1 MSGWRVWS
9 VSRIS
14 AASGPLEALPSV
26 ALIRSSHAL
35 TLEQDGRSF
44 PLNANDIG
52 VVDRAR
58 VIQCSGE
65 PGWSAE
71 LFDFGNRRVLLDL
84 DSDRRLTAFAL
95 EQSSVLCTSVKAIW
109 QLVVGIDGIGLHD
122 SETVHLQ
129 LLEVLNTLLKEV
141 VAEAGETRSSYAT
154 AIVRRAQLLVEQNL
168 SRDDFAVTDL
178 AELMDISPRQ
188 LSSAFAAIGTTTS
201 RYIADARMRR
211 ARSMVMDP
219 ANRNRQVASIARAC
233 GFGDQSYFT
242 RQFRAAH
249 GITPLKMRKANRAL

>member
-1 MSGWRVWS
+1 MERFTT
-9 VSRIS
+9 
-14 AASGPLEALPSV
+14 ATGPLEASSSV
-26 ALIRSSHAL
+26 ALIRSSHDL
-35 TLEQDGRSF
+35 TLEQDGHCF
-44 PLNANDIG
+44 PLKANDIG

-58 VIQCSGE
+58 VIRCSGGS
-65 PGWSAE
+65 GWSAE

-84 DSDRRLTAFAL
+84 DSDRRLTTFAL
-95 EQSSVLCTSVKAIW
+95 EQGSVLCTSVNAIW

-122 SETVHLQ
+122 AETVHLQ
-129 LLEVLNTLLKEV
+129 LLEVVNTLLKQV
-141 VAEAGETRSSYAT
+141 VAEAVEARASYAT

-168 SRDDFAVTDL
+168 SRGDFAVTDL

-188 LSSAFAAIGTTTS
+188 LSAAFAAIGTTTS

-219 ANRNRQVASIARAC
+219 ANRHRQVASIARAC
-233 GFGDQSYFT
+233 GFDDQSYFT

-249 GITPLKMRKANRAL
+249 GITPLKMRKANRGL